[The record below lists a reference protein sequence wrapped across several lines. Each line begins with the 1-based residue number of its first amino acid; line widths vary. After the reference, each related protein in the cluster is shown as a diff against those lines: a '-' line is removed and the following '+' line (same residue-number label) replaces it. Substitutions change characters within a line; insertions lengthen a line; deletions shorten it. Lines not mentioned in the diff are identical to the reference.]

1 MALVGDAR
9 PGRGT
14 GPSGTDS
21 STSAACLLGLARP
34 QLEHRGLPRG
44 LKRAALRPDLVDAA
58 GRNQGQGG
66 LCPEI

>member
-14 GPSGTDS
+14 RPSGTDS
-21 STSAACLLGLARP
+21 STSAASSGSPDHSRNTAVS
-34 QLEHRGLPRG
+34 RGG

-58 GRNQGQGG
+58 GRDQGPGG